1 MNKMRVTLAAILM
14 GSTLLAGCAG
24 GLTGETYSRN
34 DARKVQQVR
43 YGVVESATPVVI
55 EGRRDGIV
63 GTGAGAIVGG
73 IAGSSVGG
81 GRGSQIATVLG
92 AVAGGALG
100 NKAEESATRAQGQ
113 EITVVMDN
121 GQVLSVVQEVE
132 QGQFLRA
139 GDRVRLLQ
147 RAGQSRVVLR

>member
-14 GSTLLAGCAG
+14 GSTLLTGCAG

-55 EGRRDGIV
+55 EGSRDGIV

-100 NKAEESATRAQGQ
+100 NKAQEAATRAQGQ

-132 QGQFLRA
+132 QGQFLRP
-139 GDRVRLLQ
+139 GDRIRLLQ
-147 RAGQSRVVLR
+147 RAGQSRIVLR